1 LLSSCLIRPSSSSLL
16 TSQALALV
24 QTEHHSSAFYIYCAL
39 QWLVLLGLVM
49 LT

>member
-24 QTEHHSSAFYIYCAL
+24 QMTVNWTPF
-39 QWLVLLGLVM
+39 
-49 LT
+49 